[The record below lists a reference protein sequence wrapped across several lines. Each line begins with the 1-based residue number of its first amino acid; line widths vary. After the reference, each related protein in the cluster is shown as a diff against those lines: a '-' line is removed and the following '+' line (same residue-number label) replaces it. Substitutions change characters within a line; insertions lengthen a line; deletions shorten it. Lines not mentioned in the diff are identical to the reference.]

1 MTQLSITKNFSGDAE
16 KKGQG
21 NKEIVWTCPNKI
33 GKQNEKYCKKANK
46 LQKPITF
53 KEGDLVWIHLRKE
66 RFPSKRSS
74 KSKPQ
79 ADRPFKVLQWIGHNA
94 YKIELLGDY
103 GVWAT
108 FNAFDLSPYYWDQ
121 EDRVDLGASPFQP
134 EEFDIGVS
142 QVPTSPIWC

>member
-1 MTQLSITKNFSGDAE
+1 MTQLSVTKNFNGDVE
-16 KKGQG
+16 KMGQG
-21 NKEIVWTCPNKI
+21 NKEISWTCPYKI

-53 KEGDLVWIHLRKE
+53 KEGDLVWIHLGKE

-74 KSKPQ
+74 KLKLQ
-79 ADRPFKVLQWIGHNA
+79 ANRHFKVLQWIGQNA

-108 FNAFDLSPYYWDQ
+108 FNVFDLSPYYWDQ
-121 EDRVDLGASPFQP
+121 EDWVDLGASPFQP
-134 EEFDIGVS
+134 EESDTRVS
-142 QVPTSPIWC
+142 QVPTSPS